1 MFEKQTYSL
10 LELNEQIKRSIK
22 NAFSGGVWVQAE
34 INELRENAN
43 GICYLELTEKGESDY
58 IVAKQSAII
67 WASTYR
73 KLKPYFESTT
83 GIALQ
88 NGIKILVRCSIEF
101 HEVYG
106 MSLYINDIEPSY
118 TVGDLALRRA
128 KIIEQLRSEGI
139 LEMNKELILSDVPQR
154 IAIISSPTA
163 AGYGDFRSQ
172 IEKNVFGFKFYTKLF
187 PATMQGQQVENSIIG
202 ALDKIYEQIDF
213 FDVVV
218 IIRGGGATSDL
229 SAFDNYNLAAHV
241 AQFPLPIISG
251 IGHQRDS
258 SIVDLVAFRQENTPT
273 AVAEFL
279 IKTINESFSEAEFF
293 FNRIVDTIK
302 QRFQNEKINVEMLSQ
317 KMFFNAKNGISLA
330 NDFLNIL
337 QIKIKNSAENNLN
350 NEKHQLKQTEEFI
363 KWNNPQT
370 IINKGFSLTL
380 KDGKIVKSA
389 KQLQKGDLIT
399 TLLSDGKKESIVK

>member
-10 LELNEQIKRSIK
+10 LELNEKIKQSIK
-22 NAFSGGVWVQAE
+22 SALTECVWVRAE

-43 GICYLELTEKGESDY
+43 GICYLELIEKGESDY
-58 IVAKQSAII
+58 LVAKQSAII

-73 KLKPYFESTT
+73 MLKPYFESTT

-88 NGIKILVRCSIEF
+88 NGIKILVSCKVEF

-106 MSLYINDIEPSY
+106 MSLYINDIEPSF
-118 TVGDLALRRA
+118 TVGDLALRRT

-139 LEMNKELILSDVPQR
+139 LNMNKEQPMSETPQR
-154 IAIISSPTA
+154 IAIVSSPTA
-163 AGYGDFRSQ
+163 AGFGDFMAQ
-172 IEKNVFGFKFYTKLF
+172 IENNALGLKFYTKLF
-187 PATMQGQQVENSIIG
+187 PAVMQGQQVEVSIIE
-202 ALDKIYEQIDF
+202 ALDKIYEHIDF

-229 SAFDNYNLAAHV
+229 SAFDNYNLAAHI

-258 SIVDLVAFRQENTPT
+258 SIVDLVAFSQENTPT

-279 IKTINESFSEAEFF
+279 IKKLSESLSEVENSFGK
-293 FNRIVDTIK
+293 IIDIGKLTL
-302 QRFQNEKINVEMLSQ
+302 QQEKMSIEMFSQ
-317 KMFFNAKNGISLA
+317 KLFFNAKNILSLE
-330 NDFLNIL
+330 NDFLKIL
-337 QIKIKNSAENNLN
+337 QIKIKTSAEKKMD
-350 NEKHQLKQTEEFI
+350 NENHSLKQAEDFI
-363 KWNNPQT
+363 KWNNPEN

-380 KDGKIVKSA
+380 KNGKIVKSA
-389 KQLQKGDLIT
+389 TQLKKGDLLT
-399 TLLSDGKKESIVK
+399 TLLNDGECKSIVK